1 MTPDILIYIGSIAVL
16 LLLAFWARGGHK
28 ASVARCQAELDQ
40 LPSAPQNIQVEINP
54 LIFDI
59 YLDTAQEWRWRAKRS
74 GRIVAEGGEGYEHVE
89 DLCETL
95 SHLFAT
101 VAKRSYSIDCKV
113 PGNGF
118 VWGSSNR
125 LTHFKTS

>member
-1 MTPDILIYIGSIAVL
+1 MTHDILIYIGSIAVL
-16 LLLAFWARGGHK
+16 LLLAFWATKRDPL
-28 ASVARCQAELDQ
+28 VQVELDQ
-40 LPSAPQNIQVEINP
+40 LPSAPQNVQVEINP

-74 GRIVAEGGEGYEHVE
+74 GRIIAEGGEGYENVK

-118 VWGSSNR
+118 VWGSNNR
-125 LTHFKTS
+125 ITHFKTP